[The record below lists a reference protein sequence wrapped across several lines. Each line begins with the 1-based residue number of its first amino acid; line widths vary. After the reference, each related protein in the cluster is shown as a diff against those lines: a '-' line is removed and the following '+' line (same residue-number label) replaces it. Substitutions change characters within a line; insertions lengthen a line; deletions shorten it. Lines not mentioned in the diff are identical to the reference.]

1 VHHVVHLQPAPI
13 GQAFPRLEL
22 GLAHHDVQRRGV
34 AHGAAETVVVASHI
48 LEQRGN
54 SPRQFRVML
63 VFVASDAEAMEGPDL
78 EVHHYLAWKS
88 IVEEQEILNLDAHH
102 RRQAQDSMTRS
113 NETVDLRL
121 REVYSWLLVP
131 AQEAGGAGTCATR
144 VWAFA
149 ASRSSHQM
157 SREAVRWCRGST
169 R

>member
-1 VHHVVHLQPAPI
+1 MLPDESLIVGPGSRHNSPIGRPTSLSARIAPPPANFAVCGLS
-13 GQAFPRLEL
+13 GQAFPRPDL
-22 GLAHHDVQRRGV
+22 GLAHHDVQRRSV
-34 AHGAAETVVVASHI
+34 AHGVAAAVVVASRI

-121 REVYSWLLVP
+121 REAYSWLLVP
-131 AQEAGGAGTCATR
+131 AQEADAGAG
-144 VWAFA
+144 
-149 ASRSSHQM
+149 
-157 SREAVRWCRGST
+157 
-169 R
+169 